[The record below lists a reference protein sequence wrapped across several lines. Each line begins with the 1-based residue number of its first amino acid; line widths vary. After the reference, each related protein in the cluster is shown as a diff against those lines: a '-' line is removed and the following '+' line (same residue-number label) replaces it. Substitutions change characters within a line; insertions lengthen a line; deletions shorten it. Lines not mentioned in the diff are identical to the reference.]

1 MLHLFNTLTHKIES
15 FKPIQA
21 GLVKLY
27 NCGPTVYNYVH
38 LGGLRNC
45 IFIDLLKRYLEY
57 RDFKVKHVMNITDV
71 EDKTIKG
78 SQKAKKTL
86 KEFTNL
92 YYRAFIRDL
101 KSLNIK
107 LPDIMPRAIDHIPE
121 MVNLIKGLIKKGFA
135 YKTSDG
141 SVYFKIAKFSRYGQL
156 AQIDK
161 QKLKPDAEGRLSL
174 RDEYSKEDIN
184 DFVLWKAW
192 RPSDGKVFW
201 NTELGRGRPGWHI
214 ECSAM
219 SMKYLGKSF
228 DIHSGGVDLIF
239 PHHTNEIA
247 QSEAA
252 TGKRFVNYW
261 LHNAHLII
269 DGQKM
274 SKSLGNFY
282 TLEDVQKRKLNP
294 LLLRLILLKTHYRQ
308 TLDFSFKNF
317 DEAKA
322 IALKFLNF
330 LIELDFVQNKKNNNL
345 RIKILITACRNK
357 FKEALDDDLNISPA
371 LAEMFGFMNE
381 INNLINMLNTD
392 QARKIKQF
400 IFEIDSVLGFIKLIY
415 QQYQEKK
422 NKLLRNKT
430 IKILLEKRM
439 GLRKNKD
446 YQAADKIRKE
456 LVKKGIVIND
466 TEKGYKVRLTEIL

>member
-1 MLHLFNTLTHKIES
+1 MLHLFNSLSRKIET

-57 RDFKVKHVMNITDV
+57 RDFKVKQVMNITDV

-86 KEFTNL
+86 KEFTNF

-107 LPDIMPRAIDHIPE
+107 LPDIMPRATNHIPE
-121 MVNLIKGLIKKGFA
+121 MVNLIKGLIKKRFA

-161 QKLKPDAEGRLSL
+161 QKLKPDVEGRLSL

-201 NTELGRGRPGWHI
+201 QTDLGRGRPGWHI

-252 TGKRFVNYW
+252 TGKKFVNYW

-282 TLEDVQKRKLNP
+282 TLGDVQKRKLNP

-345 RIKILITACRNK
+345 RIKTLITACRHK
-357 FKEALDDDLNISPA
+357 FKKALDDDLNISSA

-381 INNLINMLNTD
+381 INNLMNRLNAG
-392 QARKIKQF
+392 QAEEIKQF
-400 IFEIDSVLGFIKLIY
+400 IFEIDSVLGFVESSYREY
-415 QQYQEKK
+415 QFQK
-422 NKLLRNKT
+422 NKLLKNKS
-430 IKILLEKRM
+430 IQSLLKKRD
-439 GLRKNKD
+439 GLRKEKK
-446 YQAADKIRKE
+446 YSEADKIRNQ
-456 LVKKGIVIND
+456 LIKKGIVVND
-466 TEKGYKVRLTEIL
+466 TPQGYQIRLVLQ